1 MKAVYLSL
9 LPLLLGKLLIISP
22 IGKRLTS
29 ALTRSMEEG
38 ALQRLK
44 TRNALLQFAA
54 HSAVL
59 IAFLLCGFC
68 VACLVSQPEDFTAAY
83 IAVLVIFTLVF
94 FVLTSLQKVLVYSGN
109 GKRK

>member
-9 LPLLLGKLLIISP
+9 LPLLLGNLLVVSP

-94 FVLTSLQKVLVYSGN
+94 FVLTSLQEVIVCSGN

>member
-1 MKAVYLSL
+1 MKAVNLSL
-9 LPLLLGKLLIISP
+9 LPLLLGKLLIVSP
-22 IGKRLTS
+22 IGKQLTS

-44 TRNALLQFAA
+44 TRNALLQFVA
-54 HSAVL
+54 HASVL

-68 VACLVSQPEDFTAAY
+68 VARLVSQPEDFTAAY

-94 FVLTSLQKVLVYSGN
+94 FVLTSLQKVIVYSGN

>member
-1 MKAVYLSL
+1 MKAVNLSL

-38 ALQRLK
+38 SLQRLK

-94 FVLTSLQKVLVYSGN
+94 FVLTSLQEVIVYSGN

>member
-9 LPLLLGKLLIISP
+9 LPLLLGNLLVVSP

-29 ALTRSMEEG
+29 ALTRSMEES

-44 TRNALLQFAA
+44 TRNALLHFAA
-54 HSAVL
+54 HSVL
-59 IAFLLCGFC
+59 LFAFLLCDFC

-94 FVLTSLQKVLVYSGN
+94 FVLTSLQKVIVYSGN

>member
-9 LPLLLGKLLIISP
+9 LPLLLGNLLVVSP
-22 IGKRLTS
+22 IGKRWTS

-38 ALQRLK
+38 ALQRWK
-44 TRNALLQFAA
+44 SRNALLQFAA

-68 VACLVSQPEDFTAAY
+68 VACLVSQPEDFAAAY

-94 FVLTSLQKVLVYSGN
+94 FVLTSLQEVIVCSGN

>member
-9 LPLLLGKLLIISP
+9 LPLLLGNLLVVSP
-22 IGKRLTS
+22 IGKRLTR

-38 ALQRLK
+38 VLQRLK
-44 TRNALLQFAA
+44 TRNALLQFVAYA
-54 HSAVL
+54 AVL
-59 IAFLLCGFC
+59 IAFLLCDFC
-68 VACLVSQPEDFTAAY
+68 VVRLVSQPEDFTTAY

-94 FVLTSLQKVLVYSGN
+94 FVLTSLQEVIVCSGN

>member
-1 MKAVYLSL
+1 MKVVYLSL
-9 LPLLLGKLLIISP
+9 LPLLLGNLLVVSP

-44 TRNALLQFAA
+44 TRNVLLQFVAY
-54 HSAVL
+54 SALL
-59 IAFLLCGFC
+59 IAFLLCDFC
-68 VACLVSQPEDFTAAY
+68 VARLVSQPEDFTAAY

-94 FVLTSLQKVLVYSGN
+94 FVLTSLQEVLVYSGN

>member
-9 LPLLLGKLLIISP
+9 LPLLFGNLLVVSP

-44 TRNALLQFAA
+44 T
-54 HSAVL
+54 
-59 IAFLLCGFC
+59 
-68 VACLVSQPEDFTAAY
+68 
-83 IAVLVIFTLVF
+83 
-94 FVLTSLQKVLVYSGN
+94 
-109 GKRK
+109 

>member
-9 LPLLLGKLLIISP
+9 LPLLLGNLLVVSP
-22 IGKRLTS
+22 IGKRWTS

-54 HSAVL
+54 HSVLL
-59 IAFLLCGFC
+59 IAFLLCDFC
-68 VACLVSQPEDFTAAY
+68 VVRLVSQPEDFTAAY

-94 FVLTSLQKVLVYSGN
+94 FVLTSLQKVIVYSGN

>member
-9 LPLLLGKLLIISP
+9 LPLLLGNLLVVSP
-22 IGKRLTS
+22 IGKRWTS

-38 ALQRLK
+38 ALQRWK
-44 TRNALLQFAA
+44 SRNALLQFAA

-94 FVLTSLQKVLVYSGN
+94 FVLTSLQKVIVYSGN

>member
-44 TRNALLQFAA
+44 TRNVLLQFAA

-94 FVLTSLQKVLVYSGN
+94 FVLTSLQKVIVYSGN

>member
-9 LPLLLGKLLIISP
+9 LPLLLGNLLVVSP

-44 TRNALLQFAA
+44 TRNVLLQFVT
-54 HSAVL
+54 HSVLL
-59 IAFLLCGFC
+59 IAFLLCDFC
-68 VACLVSQPEDFTAAY
+68 VVRLVSQPEDFTAAY

-94 FVLTSLQKVLVYSGN
+94 FVLTSLQKVIVYSGN

>member
-9 LPLLLGKLLIISP
+9 LPLLLVNLLVVSP
-22 IGKRLTS
+22 IGKRWTS

-38 ALQRLK
+38 ALQRWK
-44 TRNALLQFAA
+44 SRNALLQFVA

-59 IAFLLCGFC
+59 IAFLLCDFC
-68 VACLVSQPEDFTAAY
+68 VVRLVSQPEDFTAAY

-94 FVLTSLQKVLVYSGN
+94 FVLSSLQKVLVYSGN

>member
-59 IAFLLCGFC
+59 ITFLLCGFC

-94 FVLTSLQKVLVYSGN
+94 FVLTSLQEVIVCSGN

>member
-9 LPLLLGKLLIISP
+9 LPWLLGNLLVVSP

-38 ALQRLK
+38 ALRRWK
-44 TRNALLQFAA
+44 SRNALPQFVA
-54 HSAVL
+54 HAAVL
-59 IAFLLCGFC
+59 IAFLLCC
-68 VACLVSQPEDFTAAY
+68 VARLVSQPEDFTAAY

-94 FVLTSLQKVLVYSGN
+94 FVLSSLQKVLVYSGN

>member
-1 MKAVYLSL
+1 MEAVNLSL

-94 FVLTSLQKVLVYSGN
+94 FVLTSLQEVIVCSGN

>member
-1 MKAVYLSL
+1 MKAVNLSL

-94 FVLTSLQKVLVYSGN
+94 FVLTSLQEVIVYSRN

>member
-1 MKAVYLSL
+1 MKAVNLSL
-9 LPLLLGKLLIISP
+9 LPLLLGKLLIVSP

-94 FVLTSLQKVLVYSGN
+94 FVLTSLQEVIVYSGN

>member
-1 MKAVYLSL
+1 MEAVNLSL
-9 LPLLLGKLLIISP
+9 LPLLLGKLLIVSP
-22 IGKRLTS
+22 IGKQLTS

-44 TRNALLQFAA
+44 TRNALL
-54 HSAVL
+54 
-59 IAFLLCGFC
+59 
-68 VACLVSQPEDFTAAY
+68 PEDFTAAY

-94 FVLTSLQKVLVYSGN
+94 FVLTSLQKVIVYSGN

>member
-1 MKAVYLSL
+1 MKAVNLSL

-94 FVLTSLQKVLVYSGN
+94 FVLTSLQKVIVYSGN

>member
-1 MKAVYLSL
+1 MKAVNLSL

-38 ALQRLK
+38 ASQRLK

-94 FVLTSLQKVLVYSGN
+94 FVLTSLQKVIVYSGN

>member
-29 ALTRSMEEG
+29 ALTRSVEEG
-38 ALQRLK
+38 ALRRWK
-44 TRNALLQFAA
+44 SRNALPQFVA
-54 HSAVL
+54 HAAVL

-68 VACLVSQPEDFTAAY
+68 VARLVSQPEDFTAAY

-94 FVLTSLQKVLVYSGN
+94 FVLTSLQEVIVYSGN